1 MALIKSG
8 LPCPKCTS
16 SDAFAI
22 YDNGWGKCFSCYQ
35 NIPMDQEAISEAQEE
50 DFIVTNTYVA
60 PSTQK
65 AHIEPYRSSGDDIKY
80 RSISERG
87 INVNTAERYGVG
99 YRGDDL
105 VFPFGSNAAKLRIKG
120 EKKFTIKGD
129 WSSYKGLFG
138 QERFSAGGKMLIIT
152 EGEFDA
158 MSAFQMMDGKWPVVS
173 VRNGAQ
179 AALKDCKDNYEFID
193 SFDSVYICFDSDD
206 AGIEASNKVAELFA
220 RKAKIVKLPNGFKDA
235 NDMLKDGKKTEFSVS
250 LWRAEQYSPAGVVRL
265 SQMWESFA
273 NDDANVKIPFPDSWV
288 ALNDMM
294 NGGTERGEVTVV
306 GALTSIGKS
315 TIVTNICY
323 HQMENTDFK
332 TGVLFL
338 EGTQREV
345 VRDILSLDLST
356 NLRRA
361 ERSTLDMVQL
371 EKHWREEIAVKDN
384 LILIDHKGSLSTE
397 SIISKINYLAKAEE
411 CDLIVIDPIQA
422 ALDSSDNAQVIQ
434 FMDAIL
440 KFAKETEV
448 AVILVSHMRKPDG
461 KDPHAVSE
469 YDLLGSSSINQ
480 IAFNT
485 ILISRDK
492 MAEDPIK
499 KNATKLHLVKCRR
512 TGETGAAGWLRY
524 DVDTTHMY
532 PMSNPYE
539 ADDAL

>member
-1 MALIKSG
+1 MAFIKTG
-8 LPCPKCTS
+8 LPCPDPRCGS
-16 SDAFAI
+16 SDAYAI
-22 YDNGWGKCFSCYQ
+22 DDNGWGKCFSCDGNFKQ
-35 NIPMDQEAISEAQEE
+35 GSTEPSEEE
-50 DFIVTNTYVA
+50 FIVTNTYVA

-65 AHIEPYRSSGDDIKY
+65 RPTEPYRA
-80 RSISERG
+80 SEGITYKSLPARG
-87 INVNTAERYGVG
+87 LNINTMERFGVG
-99 YRGDDL
+99 YKGNDL
-105 VFPFGSNAAKLRIKG
+105 VFPYGSNAAKVRING
-120 EKKFTIKGD
+120 EKQFTIKGE

-138 QERFSAGGKMLIIT
+138 QERFSAGGKLVIVT
-152 EGEFDA
+152 EGEIDA
-158 MSAFQMMDGKWPVVS
+158 MSAFQMMDGKYPVVS
-173 VRNGAQ
+173 VRNGAK
-179 AALKDCKDNYEFID
+179 AALKDCKDNFEFLD
-193 SFDSVYICFDSDD
+193 SFDSIYINFDADD
-206 AGIEASNKVAELFA
+206 PGEDAAKQVAELFN
-220 RKAKIVKLPNGFKDA
+220 RKAKIVKMPNGYKDA
-235 NDMLKDGKKTEFSVS
+235 NDMLKDGKKTDYSVAV
-250 LWRAEQYSPAGVVRL
+250 WRAEQYSPAGVVRL

-273 NDDANVKIPFPDSWV
+273 NDDANIKIPFPDSWST
-288 ALNDMM
+288 LNEMM

-361 ERSTLDMVQL
+361 DRSDLDMNHL

-492 MAEDPIK
+492 MAEDPVK